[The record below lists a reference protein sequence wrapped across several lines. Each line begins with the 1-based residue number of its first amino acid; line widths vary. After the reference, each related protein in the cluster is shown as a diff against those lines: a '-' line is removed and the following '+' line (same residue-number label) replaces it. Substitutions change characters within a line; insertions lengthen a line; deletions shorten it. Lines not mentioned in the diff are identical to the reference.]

1 MSISVSTDIVMDVL
15 KAATPRKAAAAAAK
29 LQGTE
34 MTARAKANQQFEAVM
49 LRSMVEDMLPK
60 DSSAIYGEGT
70 AGNIW
75 RSMQADFISQ
85 ELSKAG
91 GVGIAKMLNKSQ
103 DRIGNAVDAASLN
116 QILPRADNLT
126 PIKDWPYFEVAGKP
140 A

>member
-15 KAATPRKAAAAAAK
+15 KAATPRKAAVAAAK

-103 DRIGNAVDAASLN
+103 DRIGNAADAASLN